1 MTTRLPDPP
10 AGRHATF
17 AEKQPTSDADR
28 SGEPPV
34 VGRETARVARLTET
48 LGRLATIVAVLTAP
62 AFFLLTYR
70 VFGWSLTAAIIMTC
84 IGVFALR
91 GLFDVVV
98 RWFIPTP
105 TLYQEDR
112 QLRAVSVTRRRRAW
126 FWRSMWRLV
135 TVLAVIAALLVGVTY
150 VVTAITGDATVAD
163 SAETIFGPIADQL
176 RGPNTAANILG
187 AAVGIALIFLVNVLI
202 LLGPMLYS
210 GMRQITFFEPGDANW
225 GVQMDDVRG
234 QTGPKDEVR
243 KIVQL
248 WQAGDEFEH
257 SGGKRER
264 GVLFLGPPGT
274 GKTMLGKAIATGFN
288 SPIAVAPGPAFAQ
301 TFIGVDVLLVMWM
314 SWRARRLARKWG
326 GQCLVFIDEID
337 VVGMRRSALGTPS
350 RGVTYHGIRGSLTS
364 TGDLIAESEAWR
376 EYVFAQRAPSPRPSS
391 GGQRLAGRV
400 QDFIMPGGNTG
411 FGQGGLQALLVA
423 MDGVQ
428 NPPAFR
434 RILTNR
440 VNTLLDAAY
449 VVPPRIGT
457 VPLRLPPVRPRREQL
472 YFIGACNVP
481 LDSLDPALTR
491 AGRMGRH
498 VRFRTPNLAARL
510 DLFDYYL
517 GRVAREADI
526 DRPERREELAGI
538 AMGHSPAMI
547 HQVCSLALT
556 YAHHDGRSAVAWRDL
571 LDAVTV
577 VEEGL
582 EAGLTY
588 VPDEARALAIHE
600 AGHAV
605 TGHFFMTNHTSSRL
619 TITPRDRGLGHH
631 AMREVQERFSGFQHE
646 QFAEMVWTL
655 GAMAAE
661 VVFYGETSTGVGG
674 DIASATGQ
682 AATMVGQWGM
692 APRRPDLSDRITG
705 AEARTAAER
714 DLMGRYEQ
722 LGVRLMNRT
731 SHATAT
737 DPDPIASVLD
747 DPAKRTAVAQLLGQA
762 FLTAFWFVRH
772 NRSGV
777 ERVAETL
784 LERRDMYGS
793 EVVDLLTSVNL
804 ELPTIDPLDESQ
816 WPTL

>member
-1 MTTRLPDPP
+1 MATSFPDPSSTR
-10 AGRHATF
+10 GATF
-17 AEKQPTSDADR
+17 AEKPAFDADGP
-28 SGEPPV
+28 SEPPA
-34 VGRETARVARLTET
+34 VGRETARIARLTET
-48 LGRLATIVAVLTAP
+48 LGRLATVVAVLTAP
-62 AFFLLTYR
+62 LLFLVTYR
-70 VFGWSLTAAIIMTC
+70 VFGWSLTAAIVMTC
-84 IGVFALR
+84 VGVFALR

-112 QLRAVSVTRRRRAW
+112 ELRAASVTRRRRAW
-126 FWRSMWRLV
+126 FWRSLWRLV
-135 TVLAVIAALLVGVTY
+135 AVLAVVAGLLVGVTY
-150 VVTAITGDATVAD
+150 VVTAIAGDATWAD
-163 SAETIFGPIADQL
+163 SAKTIFGPIADQFQ
-176 RGPNTAANILG
+176 GSDNVANI
-187 AAVGIALIFLVNVLI
+187 VGFAIFLAFFLIGNVLI
-202 LLGPMLYS
+202 LLYPMLYA
-210 GMRQITFFEPGDANW
+210 GMRQIQFFEPGDANW

-234 QTGPKDEVR
+234 QAGPKDEVR

-248 WQAGDEFEH
+248 WQAGDEFER

-274 GKTMLGKAIATGFN
+274 GKTMLGKAVATGFN

-314 SWRARRLARKWG
+314 SWKARRLARKWG

-337 VVGMRRSALGTPS
+337 VVGMRRTALGTPT
-350 RGVTYHGIRGSLTS
+350 RGATYHGSRGSITS
-364 TGDLIAESEAWR
+364 TGDLFAESEAWR
-376 EYVFAQRAPSPRPSS
+376 EYVFAQRASSLRQPSPVA
-391 GGQRLAGRV
+391 RLAGRV
-400 QDFIMPGGNTG
+400 QDFIAPGGNLG
-411 FGQGGLQALLVA
+411 FGQGGLQSLLVA

-434 RILTNR
+434 RIVTNR
-440 VNTLLDAAY
+440 LNTILDATY
-449 VVPPRIGT
+449 VIPPRIGT

-481 LDSLDPALTR
+481 LESLDPALTR

-498 VRFRTPNLAARL
+498 VRFRTPNLAARQ

-517 GRVAREADI
+517 GRVAREAEI

-556 YAHHDGRSAVAWRDL
+556 YAHHDGRAAVGWQDL
-571 LDAVTV
+571 LDAIVV

-582 EAGLTY
+582 DTGLTY

-600 AGHAV
+600 SGHAV
-605 TGHFFMTNHTSSRL
+605 TGHFFMKNHTSSRL

-646 QFAEMVWTL
+646 QFAEMIWTL

-674 DIASATGQ
+674 DIAAATGQ

-692 APRRPDLSDRITG
+692 APRRPDLSDRISS
-705 AEARTAAER
+705 ADARATAQRE
-714 DLMGRYEQ
+714 LMDRYEQ
-722 LGVRLMNRT
+722 LGLRLMNRT
-731 SHATAT
+731 SRATAT
-737 DPDPIASVLD
+737 DPDPVASVLD
-747 DPAKRTAVAQLLGQA
+747 DPTKRTAVAQLLGQA
-762 FLTAFWFVRH
+762 FLTAYWFVRH

-784 LERRDMYGS
+784 LERRDLYGS
-793 EVVDLLTSVNL
+793 QVVNLLTSVNL
-804 ELPTIDPLDESQ
+804 ELPAVDPLDESQ